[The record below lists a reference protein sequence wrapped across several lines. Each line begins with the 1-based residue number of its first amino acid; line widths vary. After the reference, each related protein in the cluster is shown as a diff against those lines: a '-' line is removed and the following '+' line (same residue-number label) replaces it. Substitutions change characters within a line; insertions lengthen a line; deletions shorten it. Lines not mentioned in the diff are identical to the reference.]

1 VAESNQAEIDR
12 LLREGLNH
20 YGTEAAR
27 CWRAVLEIDPD
38 HGEARDYLETAGMLD
53 SEPGD
58 PEPSLETTS
67 PAPPPAFEFAEPELD
82 LGEPGPLES
91 EPERHDAEPEPE
103 PHDAEPELEP
113 HDAEPVEEPPADHE
127 SLGATGDAL
136 VREAT
141 KLFRAGE
148 LEGALDLFETV
159 ARRDAAKIEVQ
170 SYIEM
175 LRSQLLKSYR
185 ERIGSRD
192 GTVRLMIDS
201 DAVMKFNLP
210 TTAGFVLSLVD
221 GSTSVNDLM
230 SLSGLDAFDTLR
242 ILTGLIDAGIVEIE
256 L

>member
-1 VAESNQAEIDR
+1 MAESNHAEIDR

-20 YGTEAAR
+20 YGTGDHAEAAR
-27 CWRAVLEIDPD
+27 SWRAVLEIDPD
-38 HGEARDYLETAGMLD
+38 QREARDYLETAGMLD
-53 SEPGD
+53 SEGSD
-58 PEPSLETTS
+58 PAARLKTTS
-67 PAPPPAFEFAEPELD
+67 PAPPPEFD
-82 LGEPGPLES
+82 LGEPGLLES
-91 EPERHDAEPEPE
+91 ESEPDAAEPAGE
-103 PHDAEPELEP
+103 
-113 HDAEPVEEPPADHE
+113 VPADNHE
-127 SLGATGDAL
+127 PLGATGDAL

-159 ARRDAAKIEVQ
+159 ARRDAARIEVQ

-185 ERIGSRD
+185 ERVGSRD
-192 GTVRLMIDS
+192 GTVRLLIDS

-242 ILTGLIDAGIVEIE
+242 ILTGLRDAGIVEIE

>member
-20 YGTEAAR
+20 YGTGDHAEAAR
-27 CWRAVLEIDPD
+27 CWRAVLEIDPN

-53 SEPGD
+53 SAPGD

-67 PAPPPAFEFAEPELD
+67 PAPPPALEFAEPGLD

-91 EPERHDAEPEPE
+91 EPE
-103 PHDAEPELEP
+103 P
-113 HDAEPVEEPPADHE
+113 HDAEPVDEAPADDDE

-185 ERIGSRD
+185 ERVGSRD
-192 GTVRLMIDS
+192 GTVRLLIDS